1 MNTKDN
7 INESVLDPVQ
17 NQRCDALFNPN
28 DKSEQPILLQST
40 KDFIIGIL
48 EKFKA
53 DTKIKGLEITQA
65 FIVGSSLGYQ
75 YKDTSDIDVDI
86 QVNIPK
92 EKMKG
97 KFSMIPKNIML
108 PNTSHPVNIFIMFAD
123 EDEYD
128 FNHCENAYDLLSDSW
143 IKQGRLENAD
153 AIPFQYLAGVSEFI
167 MDGMALELHRAERDL
182 YDLDKYVKMDPNKV
196 AISEDELKT
205 AISEKISTLIIDKDA
220 LRLAHTMMFRL
231 GNGAYEGHPI
241 SISIKYQYEDKHFA
255 MDSLIYKYVDGYGY
269 YEKIDEM
276 VKTIDA
282 AVKNAKNRLKEV
294 TEASPKNLNDIEA
307 ANEINDKV
315 GELAAAY
322 NDAAAQQA
330 QEEVEPEPSDLQQA
344 TGEVEQQPT
353 EQSEQEYSD
362 EPAEE
367 QALTESVKTNATFE
381 EKMKFLADDEQE
393 AIDGYADIIEKIDD
407 ENVKKQLTKI
417 MVEEKAHKA
426 FLEKVISN
434 KSLEYTE
441 PLDEENYNEN
451 KLTEQYSDEE
461 LQYILR
467 ENGFEDSLLNV
478 YTLRLNSDWCI
489 VDKYDETQLTED
501 LRSRTEKYVNKKI
514 FKASGKVNRLIGD
527 GFGFLFAGPI
537 GLIVADKL
545 IGDHNAELDDEHRE
559 LADAVMND
567 PDASECI
574 EKIREELRKD
584 IPNKARIRLLKK
596 QFAQYVKAVKADIDN
611 NREAYNKAPK
621 IHL

>member
-28 DKSEQPILLQST
+28 DNAEQPILLKSA
-40 KDFIIGIL
+40 KDFIIGLL
-48 EKFKA
+48 EKFKE
-53 DTKIKGLEITQA
+53 DIQIEGVELVQA

-86 QVNIPK
+86 KLNITK
-92 EKMKG
+92 DKMKG
-97 KFSMIPKNIML
+97 KFSMIPKNVML
-108 PNTSHPVNIFIMFAD
+108 PDTSHPVNVFVLFAD
-123 EDEYD
+123 DDDYD
-128 FNHCENAYDLLSDSW
+128 FDHCENAYDLLTDTW

-153 AIPFQYLAGVSEFI
+153 VIPFQYLTGVSEFI

-182 YDLDKYVKMDPNKV
+182 YDLDKFVKIDPNKV
-196 AISEDELKT
+196 AITEAELKN
-205 AISEKISTLIIDKDA
+205 AISEKISALIIDKDA

-231 GNGAYEGHPI
+231 GNGAYEGNPI
-241 SISIKYQYEDKHFA
+241 SISIKYKYEDKHFA
-255 MDSLIYKYVDGYGY
+255 MDSLIYKYVDSYGY
-269 YEKIDEM
+269 YDKINDM
-276 VKTIDA
+276 IKAIDDSIKA
-282 AVKNAKNRLKEV
+282 AKKRLKEMV
-294 TEASPKNLNDIEA
+294 EASPENLNNIEA

-315 GELAAAY
+315 GELATAY

-330 QEEVEPEPSDLQQA
+330 QEEAEQAPSDLQQA
-344 TGEVEQQPT
+344 AGDTEQQS
-353 EQSEQEYSD
+353 EQSEQVE
-362 EPAEE
+362 EQPQE
-367 QALTESVKTNATFE
+367 QALAESVSANATFE
-381 EKMKFLADDEQE
+381 EKMKFLANDEQE
-393 AIDGYADIIEKIDD
+393 AINGYADIIEKIDD

-426 FLEKVISN
+426 FLEKVISD
-434 KSLEYTE
+434 KSLKYTE
-441 PLDEENYNEN
+441 PLDEENEETNQ
-451 KLTEQYSDEE
+451 LAEQYSDEE

-596 QFAQYVKAVKADIDN
+596 QFAQYVNAVKADIAN